1 MSRNAILTVQRI
13 EPSREIIMHILIRH
27 PLTALC
33 AWLIFLTAGCAWKS
47 TYDEAVA
54 EKEGAKAELQSV
66 KLEQDRLAEQ
76 AKAMEPLSR
85 QARQQAEQANASL
98 RDAIDAAE
106 GERKIADE
114 RQAKLARLIDQLSA
128 RQNSLRQAMRQAK
141 AEQPRLQAA
150 VEKYRA
156 QLEEADRL
164 SAAALPPPL
173 PSIPDPMSPAAQ
185 PVPASVSQPTVT
197 HASVSSPPSV
207 PSSDPLPSPA
217 PRPTTKRGVE
227 PAEEGFFASIA
238 DWLMSLWHSVFS

>member
-1 MSRNAILTVQRI
+1 
-13 EPSREIIMHILIRH
+13 MHILIRH
-27 PLTALC
+27 PLAVLC
-33 AWLIFLTAGCAWKS
+33 AWLVFVTAGCAWKS

-76 AKAMEPLSR
+76 AKGMQPLTQ
-85 QARQQAEQANASL
+85 QARQQAEQASASL

-114 RQAKLARLIDQLSA
+114 RQAKLARLIDQLSVQ
-128 RQNSLRQAMRQAK
+128 QNSLRQAMRQAK

-150 VEKYRA
+150 VEKYRE

-173 PSIPDPMSPAAQ
+173 PPIHDPIAPAAGQ
-185 PVPASVSQPTVT
+185 PLPASASQPTVT

-207 PSSDPLPSPA
+207 PSSNPLPSPA
-217 PRPTTKRGVE
+217 ARPATKRGVQ
-227 PAEEGFFASIA
+227 PAEEGFFASIT
-238 DWLMSLWHSVFS
+238 DWLVSLWHSLFS